1 VESRRGGE
9 GALCESFGKGSL
21 LLPRLCGVVRVSTCS
36 GLARVSESVW
46 LRLGNLRELR
56 RHVRIPGGSRDQ
68 TCTETDTQTT
78 AWNQPHPGTGQG
90 RQGPGPRTVSVTK
103 YCVEGSFEYY
113 LNFELSAMS

>member
-1 VESRRGGE
+1 MRVF
-9 GALCESFGKGSL
+9 ATPVWC
-21 LLPRLCGVVRVSTCS
+21 RVSTCS

-56 RHVRIPGGSRDQ
+56 RRVRIPGGSRDQ

-90 RQGPGPRTVSVTK
+90 RQGPARAPHRKCYASTV
-103 YCVEGSFEYY
+103 
-113 LNFELSAMS
+113 